1 MSTASKLPA
10 TSVLAGMVQDW
21 RFVVAMV
28 LETDTGVKLV
38 QPTTAAAE
46 GVHPTVVAPPSAS
59 VQRGALVPVTVPEVR
74 SLVSVPCKAE
84 PVGVPAI
91 TGELYVAPPL
101 TVPVIVGEV
110 SVLLLNVC
118 VPVSETRQ
126 SQNVVK
132 ALKQGMSER

>member
-46 GVHPTVVAPPSAS
+46 GVQPEVVAPPSAS
-59 VQRGALVPVTVPEVR
+59 VQRGALVPATVPEVR

-84 PVGVPAI
+84 PVGVPLM
-91 TGELYVAPPL
+91 TGLVNVL
-101 TVPVIVGEV
+101 LV
-110 SVLLLNVC
+110 SVSVVFL
-118 VPVSETRQ
+118 PTSVSA
-126 SQNVVK
+126 VVGSVSVMPPEGAG
-132 ALKQGMSER
+132 ALMVV